1 MKVLMMLIGLLFEK
15 ELKVCDPK
23 SNMTSYIFK
32 HYKIFKH
39 MIYYDGIEILDTA
52 KTEYR
57 LKI

>member
-1 MKVLMMLIGLLFEK
+1 MNDVRKVDYK
-15 ELKVCDPK
+15 
-23 SNMTSYIFK
+23 SYIFK